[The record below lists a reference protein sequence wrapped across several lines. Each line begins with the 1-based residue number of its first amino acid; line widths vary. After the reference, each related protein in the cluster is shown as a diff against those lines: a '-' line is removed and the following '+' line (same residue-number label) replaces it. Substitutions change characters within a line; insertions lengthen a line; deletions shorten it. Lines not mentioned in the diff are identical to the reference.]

1 MTLAAMNATNDN
13 HGRMDRLA
21 ILTGS
26 DRPATSR
33 PPRLSMRDGY
43 SLFVAVMKV
52 ILPALAAAL
61 LLLLVVW
68 PQLDPGKD
76 PLGLGLSGLSIERPN
91 DLSMLNARF
100 SGYDKQNQPFVI
112 TADVANQAPEDE
124 NLITLELPKADLTLE
139 NGAWLA
145 LTASEGLYD
154 RGAET
159 LDLSGQVS
167 FFHDQ
172 GFELHTETALID
184 LETGMA
190 SGTDPVTGHGY
201 FGDVEAEGFQLFDRG
216 ERILFTGRSR
226 VLIQP
231 GTQVSLGSELNP

>member
-1 MTLAAMNATNDN
+1 MTLVTMIPNDDN
-13 HGRMDRLA
+13 QARRDRLA
-21 ILTGS
+21 VLTGS
-26 DRPATSR
+26 GRPAPYRS
-33 PPRLSMRDGY
+33 PRRSMRDGY
-43 SLFVAVMKV
+43 GLFVAVMKL

-201 FGDVEAEGFQLFDRG
+201 FGDIEAEGFQLFDRG
-216 ERILFTGRSR
+216 ERILFTGQSR